1 MHKKI
6 SVCIL
11 CVCTVIFSACGMLPD
26 INISTNTSEATA
38 PPPAPTE
45 APPTAAPPA
54 AAADDGWAVYT
65 NPEAGFRFSYP
76 EGYDVLTDETSLYG
90 WDNAVALLYDGGQ
103 SYDAVVQ
110 VWEGMEELEAAVP
123 GRLPDMAIFEAGG
136 KLISLFNI
144 TGIPEF
150 DAIAATFTL
159 IN

>member
-1 MHKKI
+1 
-6 SVCIL
+6 
-11 CVCTVIFSACGMLPD
+11 
-26 INISTNTSEATA
+26 
-38 PPPAPTE
+38 
-45 APPTAAPPA
+45 
-54 AAADDGWAVYT
+54 
-65 NPEAGFRFSYP
+65 
-76 EGYDVLTDETSLYG
+76 LYG

-110 VWEGMEELEAAVP
+110 VWEGMEELESSIP
-123 GRLPDMAIFEAGG
+123 GRLEDMAIFEAGG